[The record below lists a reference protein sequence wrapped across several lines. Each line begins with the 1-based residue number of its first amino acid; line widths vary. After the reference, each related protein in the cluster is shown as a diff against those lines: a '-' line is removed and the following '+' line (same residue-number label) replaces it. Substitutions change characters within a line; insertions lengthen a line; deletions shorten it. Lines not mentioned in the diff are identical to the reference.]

1 MNNTTTIN
9 TFKSD
14 NRNIIKIKAQNCE
27 IMTNIIKRILK
38 FKPMIK
44 KPTVKDN

>member
-14 NRNIIKIKAQNCE
+14 NRNIIKIKAQTCE
-27 IMTNIIKRILK
+27 IMTNIINRILK

-44 KPTVKDN
+44 KPIVTDI